1 MVGSSRSTG
10 RGDHEPIYSIGAVA
24 RMLDVP
30 TSTLRGWEKR
40 YGLVAPGRGKGA
52 HRLYSNH
59 EVDQLRFIKGTLDSG
74 ASAADAH
81 RLLAQRRRGATTPG
95 GAIASRQAAERGDG
109 SVVLG
114 GVSAP
119 IHAHYPTFY
128 ATDEGRVR
136 LAVPFLRDG
145 LRLRHTCFLSA
156 SGQVQ
161 DSYLN
166 ALAQVEGIDIEAAIR
181 SGELRVVDAIGGTAE
196 ECIAYWE
203 RSFWKAVDGGSKV
216 IRVIGDMAT
225 EREMFSSLGEM
236 MRYETAY
243 NGVAKRF
250 PAVTLCQYDVR
261 VFDGEVIYDAFKSH
275 PDTFD
280 LRVGTFLS

>member
-1 MVGSSRSTG
+1 LVASSGPS
-10 RGDHEPIYSIGAVA
+10 DHEPVYSIGAVA

-40 YGLVAPGRGKGA
+40 YGLVAPGRSKGA

-59 EVDQLRFIKGTLDSG
+59 EIDQLRFIKGTLDSG
-74 ASAADAH
+74 VSAADAH
-81 RLLAQRRRGATTPG
+81 RLLAQRPSGATTPV
-95 GAIASRQAAERGDG
+95 GAIATRQAAGPGDG
-109 SVVLG
+109 SVMLG
-114 GVSAP
+114 GVQAP
-119 IHAHYPTFY
+119 LHAHYPTFY

-145 LRLRHTCFLSA
+145 LRYGQTCFLSA
-156 SGQVQ
+156 AGQVQ
-161 DSYLN
+161 DSYIN
-166 ALAQVEGIDIEAAIR
+166 ALAQVEGLDIEAAIR
-181 SGELRVVDAIGGTAE
+181 SGQLVVVDAIGTTVE

-203 RSFWKAVDGGSKV
+203 RSFWKALDGGSKV

-225 EREMFSSLGEM
+225 ERDLFSSLAEM

-250 PAVTLCQYDVR
+250 PTVSLCQYDVR
-261 VFDGEVIYDAFKSH
+261 AFDGEVVYEAFKSH
-275 PDTFD
+275 PDTYD